1 MKSHRIAL
9 QPHIIALESLSV
21 AYYLTEIQSHS
32 HSSYQAIA
40 YNSLTY
46 NVICE
51 RFKMLLLKGTNLIAD

>member
-1 MKSHRIAL
+1 MKFHSIAL

-46 NVICE
+46 NVICT
-51 RFKMLLLKGTNLIAD
+51 RFKILLLKGTNLIAD

>member
-1 MKSHRIAL
+1 MKSHSIAI
-9 QPHIIALESLSV
+9 QPHILALESLSV

-46 NVICE
+46 NVVLT